1 MFKMEILALL
11 LILTRFSLKKNT
23 LTVLLRLELFRL
35 IIILSM
41 IMQGLDVY
49 QGLILICIRAC
60 EGAVGLGTMI
70 SMNRTKDA
78 TAHWI

>member
-78 TAHWI
+78 TAH